1 MDHTGKIVIAFQFQN
16 ANEFSEGMALV
27 QLWQNGFGYIDL
39 TGKLAIELHHKG
51 RASNF
56 SEGLAAVWDMD
67 TNK

>member
-1 MDHTGKIVIAFQFQN
+1 
-16 ANEFSEGMALV
+16 MALV